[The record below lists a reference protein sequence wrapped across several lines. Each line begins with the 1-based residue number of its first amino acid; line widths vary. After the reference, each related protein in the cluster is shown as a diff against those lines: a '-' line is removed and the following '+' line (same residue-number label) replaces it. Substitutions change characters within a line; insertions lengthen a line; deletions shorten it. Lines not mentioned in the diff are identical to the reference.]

1 VGQAVTEGRTAASR
15 EAIEL
20 IENIAAAL
28 ERSRKREAAEREKG
42 GPARLAPTR
51 ERGGRE
57 DGR

>member
-1 VGQAVTEGRTAASR
+1 VTEGPAAVSR

-20 IENIAAAL
+20 IQNIAAAL
-28 ERSRKREAAEREKG
+28 ERSRRREAAEREKG
-42 GPARLAPTR
+42 GPAHLVPTR